1 MIVAGTRP
9 EVIKLAPVIWSLE
22 KLGVNYVFVW
32 SGQHYD
38 YELSWVFFE
47 QLGLPKPHVNLNVG
61 SSSHS
66 EQTAKVMVSV
76 EGVIRDLKPSVVVAL
91 GDTNTTLGAALA
103 SAKTHTPF
111 AHVEAGLRSWD
122 RTMPEEV
129 NRVVADA
136 LAELNFAPTW
146 LAAVNLMHSG
156 VPLRKIYVTGN
167 TIVDVVYRY
176 KGLTTEWGEKLLM
189 KYGLESNNYALVTV
203 HRQENTDN
211 QWRLENIVKA
221 LIELSKYIPVVFPAH
236 PRTSRRL
243 EATGLLEPLRKH
255 VRLLS
260 PLGYF
265 EFLGLLSKSAIV
277 LTDSGGVQEEA
288 CILGVP
294 TLTLRYNTERPET
307 VLAGTNIVVGI
318 EPGKVVSTAL
328 NMIELRDEIAKRKG
342 CNNLMGDGMAGEKI
356 AKVLK
361 EFKDK
366 IVVETCDTREDPH
379 IIHILVDASKITN
392 VSSAEGEIIAMY
404 DERGIPTTDI
414 SAARKLIIRV
424 ARRFIYQED
433 LKVK

>member
-22 KLGVNYVFVW
+22 KLGVNYIFVW

-66 EQTAKVMVSV
+66 EQTAKVMVGV

-91 GDTNTTLGAALA
+91 GDTNTTLGATLA
-103 SAKTHTPF
+103 SAKTLTPF

-236 PRTSRRL
+236 PRTTRRL
-243 EATGLLEPLRKH
+243 EAIGLLESLKKH
-255 VRLLS
+255 VKLLN

-288 CILGVP
+288 CILGIP

-307 VLAGTNIVVGI
+307 VLIGTNVVVGV
-318 EPGKVVSTAL
+318 EPEKVVPVAL
-328 NMIELRDEIAKRKG
+328 DMIERRSEIAKKKG
-342 CNNLMGDGMAGEKI
+342 CGNLIGDGTAGEKI
-356 AKVLK
+356 SEILK
-361 EFKDK
+361 EFKDAT
-366 IVVETCDTREDPH
+366 IETRDTREDPYIMH
-379 IIHILVDASKITN
+379 VLTDTSEIAKKLSVK
-392 VSSAEGEIIAMY
+392 GEIIAMY
-404 DERGIPTTDI
+404 DEHGFPTIDI
-414 SAARKLIIRV
+414 NSARKIVIRV
-424 ARRFIYQED
+424 AKHY
-433 LKVK
+433 LLTK

>member
-1 MIVAGTRP
+1 
-9 EVIKLAPVIWSLE
+9 
-22 KLGVNYVFVW
+22 
-32 SGQHYD
+32 
-38 YELSWVFFE
+38 
-47 QLGLPKPHVNLNVG
+47 
-61 SSSHS
+61 
-66 EQTAKVMVSV
+66 
-76 EGVIRDLKPSVVVAL
+76 
-91 GDTNTTLGAALA
+91 
-103 SAKTHTPF
+103 
-111 AHVEAGLRSWD
+111 
-122 RTMPEEV
+122 
-129 NRVVADA
+129 
-136 LAELNFAPTW
+136 
-146 LAAVNLMHSG
+146 
-156 VPLRKIYVTGN
+156 
-167 TIVDVVYRY
+167 
-176 KGLTTEWGEKLLM
+176 M

-361 EFKDK
+361 EF
-366 IVVETCDTREDPH
+366 
-379 IIHILVDASKITN
+379 
-392 VSSAEGEIIAMY
+392 
-404 DERGIPTTDI
+404 
-414 SAARKLIIRV
+414 
-424 ARRFIYQED
+424 
-433 LKVK
+433 